1 MKPTRRQRKRA
12 RIVNAQ
18 KEIALIRDLR
28 SGKFKRYADGQMERM
43 SLCMKIADDE
53 SKPAFVREF
62 SKSCAHDIAAII
74 LRDIATA
81 TLLAH
86 KHP

>member
-1 MKPTRRQRKRA
+1 MKPTRRQRKLA
-12 RIVNAQ
+12 RFANERN
-18 KEIALIRDLR
+18 EIALVRDLR
-28 SGKFKRYADGQMERM
+28 SGKFKRYADGQMARM
-43 SLCMKIADDE
+43 SLCMKISNDE